1 MKKVLSVLLAAV
13 MVLAMLAGCS
23 SNPGGE
29 GTNPP
34 ETQPAESQP
43 AESQPG
49 EESKAPEGGD
59 KNYEGVELTMW
70 SMWTSEE
77 AQAKVI
83 SEAAAAF
90 EEQTGAKVNIE
101 FKGRDVNTLLSAA
114 LESKENIDII
124 EDDYQRIANTYPN
137 VLDLTDMAKAVN
149 YDSWSYACLNN
160 QVIEWVGNR
169 LTQAEQDKAKEEG
182 KTDEEIAKIE
192 VPGYLNSI
200 VEQPQVGGVFYN
212 KDLFEAAGVTEEPKT
227 WAEFLDACQ
236 KLKDSGV
243 GPIAQDSAYADF
255 AFYHQLVRYLGEEKI
270 AELDNNGGWS
280 DSDAVKAAQDII
292 DLRSKGFLA
301 DGAPDEYPAS
311 QNKVGFGTAAMVVCA
326 NYVTSE
332 VNKNAG
338 TEVNWGLFNYPAV
351 DGGVDNT
358 SAYAGANSLAVTE
371 YSENAQAAFD
381 FIIFLTTG
389 EWDQKMA
396 NEAGQIPADSRN
408 TAPASQA
415 GTIET
420 LLAAEKPMTWC
431 AGIHE
436 NDGLKD
442 TIKSMCIELF
452 EGKYADGAAFCAALD
467 ALY

>member
-1 MKKVLSVLLAAV
+1 MKKFLSVLLAAV

-90 EEQTGAKVNIE
+90 EEPTGAKVNIE

-114 LESKENIDII
+114 LESKEKIDII

-160 QVIEWVGNR
+160 QVIEWTTEVDDEGNV
-169 LTQAEQDKAKEEG
+169 TKE
-182 KTDEEIAKIE
+182 
-192 VPGYLNSI
+192 GYLNSI